1 MRLRSGAD
9 PASGKQSGPLPYFPD
24 PMLLASGTAGGATL
38 LCEVGLPSGRWTL
51 LSESKCVLLSAHLKG
66 GSRSRTVTI
75 IVARKR
81 RWSSEEGPQVHS
93 KGGATSKRCQKPED
107 RSSFCLRPIV
117 RSTLSAQNET
127 GHVHAAGPRERSG
140 ANQYAAGSSLAI
152 LQKRSSEA
160 LGGTCTSFA
169 AS

>member
-9 PASGKQSGPLPYFPD
+9 PGSGKQSGPLPYFPD

-93 KGGATSKRCQKPED
+93 KGGDVKTVSKTR
-107 RSSFCLRPIV
+107 RPFEF
-117 RSTLSAQNET
+117 LPPPYCAQHT
-127 GHVHAAGPRERSG
+127 V
-140 ANQYAAGSSLAI
+140 
-152 LQKRSSEA
+152 SSE
-160 LGGTCTSFA
+160 
-169 AS
+169 